1 MISGYNTGGQP
12 VKVSI
17 SYFSYN
23 PFTDII
29 STFSHQK
36 LIELTRKSITLYGFV
51 FIYLIP
57 KYGAQFYE
65 EMTAKVVSGEI
76 KHRQQVYDG
85 LTDSCEALVAMLK
98 GLNSAKVVVH
108 VADE

>member
-1 MISGYNTGGQP
+1 MDNPSKYPIYFF
-12 VKVSI
+12 SI
-17 SYFSYN
+17 IQSLIDMFFN
-23 PFTDII
+23 IF
-29 STFSHQK
+29 HQNLLE
-36 LIELTRKSITLYGFV
+36 LIKKSITMHGFV

-57 KYGAQFYE
+57 KYGDQFYK

-85 LTDSCEALVAMLK
+85 LADSGEAIVAILK

>member
-1 MISGYNTGGQP
+1 MC
-12 VKVSI
+12 
-17 SYFSYN
+17 
-23 PFTDII
+23 
-29 STFSHQK
+29 
-36 LIELTRKSITLYGFV
+36 GFV

-57 KYGAQFYE
+57 KYGDQFYK

-85 LTDSCEALVAMLK
+85 LANSDEAIVAILK

>member
-12 VKVSI
+12 VKVPK
-17 SYFSYN
+17 FHPN
-23 PFTDII
+23 ADII
-29 STFSHQK
+29 FLKNFFFSQQK
-36 LIELTRKSITLYGFV
+36 LLEIVRKSITMYGFV

-57 KYGAQFYE
+57 KYGAQFYT

-76 KHRQQVYDG
+76 QHRQHVYDG
-85 LTDSCEALVAMLK
+85 LADSGETIVTVLK
-98 GLNSAKVVVH
+98 GLNSAKAVIH